1 MNVQC
6 SGCDTTYR
14 VDPGKVP
21 PTGVRARC
29 SRCDAVFVV
38 SAASGSSAAPASDER
53 QHGQLQQ
60 HAVSDAPPRDE
71 VDSGSASVTLTSP
84 AAQAPPEVGVPT
96 GRFGGLDPQT
106 RAQRLAR
113 ALVSDMVTYHPE
125 RHQRGLREG
134 TLRQEFRDE
143 IRKSWEE
150 YVEQIGREMAHG
162 TPYFRDALNQIL
174 ARGQQVF

>member
-6 SGCDTTYR
+6 NGCDTTYR
-14 VDPGKVP
+14 VDPRKVP

-29 SRCDAVFVV
+29 SRCGAVFVV
-38 SAASGSSAAPASDER
+38 PAASGRSAVSANDER
-53 QHGQLQQ
+53 QHGQLQE
-60 HAVSDAPPRDE
+60 HAVTDPSPHVEAD
-71 VDSGSASVTLTSP
+71 SASLTSTHH
-84 AAQAPPEVGVPT
+84 AVQAPPEVAVAT
-96 GRFGGLDPQT
+96 GRFGGQDPHT

-125 RHQRGLREG
+125 RHQRGLRESS
-134 TLRQEFRDE
+134 LRQEFRDE